1 MKWYGWII
9 IIVVFC
15 AGSFTGGYFYGKSR
29 RPQEAA
35 IIDETPTHTEHDTPP
50 VTADPCAWYKSC
62 YKSPMT
68 ITGEFD
74 AKKKDWFNVEAFD
87 AGKRARKAFKIGVP
101 VPPVK
106 HNSIFT
112 GYALMY
118 DIDSRAFRHN
128 VDANYLYSFGR
139 VFIGGGAAFQFD
151 RDRLYQAGPR
161 ISAGFTF

>member
-1 MKWYGWII
+1 MKWYGWLI
-9 IIVVFC
+9 IIVVLC
-15 AGSFTGGYFYGKSR
+15 AGAFTGGYFYGKSGC
-29 RPQEAA
+29 PQEAA
-35 IIDETPTHTEHDTPP
+35 VIDETPTHTEHDTPP
-50 VTADPCAWYKSC
+50 AADPCAWYKSC